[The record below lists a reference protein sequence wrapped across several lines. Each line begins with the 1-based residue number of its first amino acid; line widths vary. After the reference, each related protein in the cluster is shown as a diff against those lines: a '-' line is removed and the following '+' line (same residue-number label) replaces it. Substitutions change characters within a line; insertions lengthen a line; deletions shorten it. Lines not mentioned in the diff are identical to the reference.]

1 MLQAK
6 KSYSAN
12 WNIEGKRFLEPAEL
26 RRLKRIS
33 ERLRDK
39 ALKDN
44 RKTPVKDWFLI
55 TTAIETG
62 LRVQELTDLCCGDI
76 YAIHGHGYVFVRN
89 GKGGKSRPVAVRKEF
104 IEKADEFMSW
114 KQSQGEKTEK
124 DDPLFS
130 SKGRRMSK
138 MALQK
143 SYKRSVTKAG
153 IFQKTGVGIHSLMAK
168 KAIKDKCQLDI
179 QSHVYDF
186 KDTLLQWVDADSQ
199 NIFIWAKKN
208 TLQNDLLTAWVN
220 LIEKLNLSKDERK
233 SRADRILS
241 AIEKDIPSET
251 NNYELVS
258 ETDWIKKSQHIDLYH
273 TELLQLLNRKDITIQ
288 EIHQYLVYTP
298 ILLPLRWPVQNKVF
312 SNLKLGK
319 KFVVDFAFARN
330 ITLGCQWYFI
340 KLGHP
345 HSFFFD
351 QDDDPSKELM
361 HEIKIL
367 KDWERW
373 FEKNVQLPNVGLPFK
388 RKDSRIVHVPRLILI
403 YGRRKSLSNAD
414 INRLNKLEI
423 RFTDIMTYDRL
434 VSESGRACIPQ
445 LAINACSFDRRG
457 IKVLG
462 SVSPSKT

>member
-153 IFQKTGVGIHSLMAK
+153 IFQKTGVGIHSLRHTYASLLY
-168 KAIKDKCQLDI
+168 QLSGNLRLVQIQLGHASVETTQIYAHVFSKDI
-179 QSHVYDF
+179 QRTV
-186 KDTLLQWVDADSQ
+186 
-199 NIFIWAKKN
+199 
-208 TLQNDLLTAWVN
+208 
-220 LIEKLNLSKDERK
+220 EKL
-233 SRADRILS
+233 
-241 AIEKDIPSET
+241 
-251 NNYELVS
+251 
-258 ETDWIKKSQHIDLYH
+258 
-273 TELLQLLNRKDITIQ
+273 
-288 EIHQYLVYTP
+288 
-298 ILLPLRWPVQNKVF
+298 RW
-312 SNLKLGK
+312 
-319 KFVVDFAFARN
+319 
-330 ITLGCQWYFI
+330 
-340 KLGHP
+340 
-345 HSFFFD
+345 
-351 QDDDPSKELM
+351 
-361 HEIKIL
+361 
-367 KDWERW
+367 
-373 FEKNVQLPNVGLPFK
+373 
-388 RKDSRIVHVPRLILI
+388 
-403 YGRRKSLSNAD
+403 
-414 INRLNKLEI
+414 
-423 RFTDIMTYDRL
+423 
-434 VSESGRACIPQ
+434 
-445 LAINACSFDRRG
+445 
-457 IKVLG
+457 
-462 SVSPSKT
+462 